1 MPASPDLPED
11 LISRLTAN
19 LAPGPGALEG
29 LPGSSAAFF
38 FGLLHLRTR
47 RPLLWVCP
55 SNQEMEEVAQ
65 DLRFFLGSDPAA
77 EVLLL
82 PGPESDPYRGLSPHP
97 GLASRRAATLARLGR
112 EFRGVLVTSLSGLVH
127 KTVPPEELQARC
139 RPIVQG
145 TPASRDA
152 LISDLRSLGY
162 AREDPV
168 SEVGEFSFRG
178 GIVDVFSPA
187 HPYPLRIE
195 FFGDEVESI
204 RQFDPATQ
212 RSVGRLP
219 EAVILPMREVCP
231 TAAEISEWHRR
242 APEYWREVRY
252 AEALSE
258 LFQFTEAGEL
268 FNGFE
273 YLFPLVIPTSA
284 TLLDFLPGDG
294 LTVVLEGTAAEL
306 RLSLEE
312 RWAAA
317 AAGYQDCCL
326 AGLPALPPSTFML
339 APEELDRVLGG
350 REVFHLQEV
359 SGEEQGVTVLD
370 VRPAHHY
377 HGRIQELLADLQDW
391 RSRQERA
398 VFVMPTEGMAQ
409 RLVDIFRDYDVVVPA
424 AGDGFSRALQWPA
437 SVATGR
443 VSAGFHAPRL
453 GIHVLTEAEILG
465 ERAVQEPPRPRG
477 ESLGTFISDFRDLQ
491 PGDYVVHVDHG
502 IGIFRGLERVGFGD
516 RSAEL
521 MLIEY
526 AGGSKLYVPLD
537 RLELVQKYASGESA
551 RPQIDRLGGASWK
564 RTKARIRKS
573 VRALAEDL
581 LKLYARREMSVG
593 HAFSRDDALMH
604 EFEETFEYEETP
616 DQRAAIEACKRDM
629 ESERPMDRLVCGDV
643 GYGKTEVAMRAAF
656 KAVNDGKQVAV
667 LAPTTVLAFQHYNT
681 FRQRFQ
687 GFPVRIAMLSR
698 FLSREQQREVVEQVR
713 LGLVDI
719 LIGTHR
725 ILSRDLRFHDLGLI
739 VVDEEQR
746 FGVAQKERL
755 KQLKAHVD
763 VLTLSATPIPR
774 TLNMSLVGIRD
785 LSVIETAPKDRLAI
799 QTVVVKYSPKVIR
812 SAIDLELKR
821 AGQVFFLHNSVET
834 IYAMAQSLQEIVPE
848 ARFGVAHGQMG
859 EDQLEQVMLDFLNYR
874 YDVLVCTTII
884 ENGLDI
890 PRANTIIVNHA
901 DRFGLAQLYQ
911 LRGRVGRSN
920 RRAYAYLLIAGE
932 EVLTGDAKRRLSAI
946 REFSDLGSGFRLA
959 ALDLEIRGAG
969 NLLGGEQSGHIQA
982 VGFELYVKL
991 LEETIRE
998 LKGEPEPEEFR
1009 TVIDLRCDIQIPEH
1023 YIDDAN
1029 QRLWLY
1035 KRLSTVPSL
1044 EKLDLLRD
1052 EIVDRFG
1059 RYPRSVANLLDY
1071 TRLRLLAQPLRLAS
1085 IERKGRQ
1092 VRLAFRSDTPLA
1104 PERVV
1109 QLVHERPGLA
1119 FSTDGTLVASIPPGP
1134 PAEVL
1139 AGMMELLGRLLQEI

>member
-1 MPASPDLPED
+1 MPASLDLPED

-29 LPGSSAAFF
+29 LPGSSAAFV

-55 SNQEMEEVAQ
+55 SNQDMEEVAQ

-77 EVLLL
+77 
-82 PGPESDPYRGLSPHP
+82 GPESDPYRGLSPHP

-139 RPIVQG
+139 RPVVQG

-178 GIVDVFSPA
+178 GIVDVFPPA

-219 EAVILPMREVCP
+219 EAVILPMREICP
-231 TAAEISEWHRR
+231 TAAEIAEWQRR

-306 RLSLEE
+306 RLNLEE

-339 APEELDRVLGG
+339 APGELELVLGG
-350 REVFHLQEV
+350 REVFRLQEV
-359 SGEEQGVTVLD
+359 SGEEQGVTVMD

-377 HGRIQELLADLQDW
+377 HGRIQELLADLEDW

-409 RLVDIFRDYDVVVPA
+409 RLVDIFRDYDVVIPA
-424 AGDGFSRALQWPA
+424 AGDGFGRALQWSA

-465 ERAVQEPPRPRG
+465 ERAVQQPPRPRG

-502 IGIFRGLERVGFGD
+502 IGIFRGLERVGVGD

-573 VRALAEDL
+573 VKALAEDL

-593 HAFSRDDALMH
+593 HAFSPDDALMH
-604 EFEETFEYEETP
+604 EFEEAFEYEETP

-681 FRQRFQ
+681 FRERFQ

-848 ARFGVAHGQMG
+848 ARFGVAHGQME

-1035 KRLSTVPSL
+1035 KRLSTVPTL
-1044 EKLDLLRD
+1044 EKLELLRD

-1085 IERKGRQ
+1085 IERKGQQ

-1109 QLVHERPGLA
+1109 QVVRERPGVA

-1134 PAEVL
+1134 PVEVL
-1139 AGMMELLGRLLQEI
+1139 AGVKELLDRLLQEI